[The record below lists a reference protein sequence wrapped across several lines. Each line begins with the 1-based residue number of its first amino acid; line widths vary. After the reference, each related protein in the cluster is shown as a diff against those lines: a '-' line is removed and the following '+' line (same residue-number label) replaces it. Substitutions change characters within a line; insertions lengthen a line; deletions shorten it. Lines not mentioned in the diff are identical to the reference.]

1 MEHRLAV
8 PGASALRGLT
18 VSVLAVVLIGV
29 TAVPT
34 GAAQPPV
41 KVTVNDFF
49 FAPTSVTI
57 RKGRAV
63 RWVWSSRNEKSH
75 DVHLKE
81 GPGNLERKSRYST
94 PTTAVTDA
102 RFQRVFEVPG
112 TYRYICTV
120 HPKKMRMTLTVRR

>member
-1 MEHRLAV
+1 MR
-8 PGASALRGLT
+8 PGASALRGLAL
-18 VSVLAVVLIGV
+18 SALAVGLIG
-29 TAVPT
+29 AAASPT
-34 GAAQPPV
+34 GAAQRPPV

-63 RWVWSSRNEKSH
+63 RWVWSARNTKPH
-75 DVHLKE
+75 DVHLKQ
-81 GPGNLERKSRYST
+81 GPGNLERNSRYST
-94 PTTAVTDA
+94 TTTAVTEA

-120 HPKKMRMTLTVRR
+120 HPRKMRMTLTVNR